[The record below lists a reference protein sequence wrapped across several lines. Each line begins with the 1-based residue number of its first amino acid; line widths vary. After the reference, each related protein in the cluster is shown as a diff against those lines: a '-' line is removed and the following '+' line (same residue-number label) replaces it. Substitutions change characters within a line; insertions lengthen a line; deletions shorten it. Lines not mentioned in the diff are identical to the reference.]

1 MINVGVITGRLT
13 ATPELKKTANSI
25 SVCTFTVAVQRDY
38 AAKNGIRQADFID
51 CVAYRQNAEFLC
63 KHFSKGQMVAVEG
76 KIQTRAYKDSGG
88 TNHKVTE
95 LNAERISFCGN
106 KGISAPKSNSIP
118 ENDDYMDIPED
129 EYGFPWCDE
138 GV

>member
-1 MINVGVITGRLT
+1 MLNVGVITGRLT
-13 ATPELKKTANSI
+13 AAPELKKTANSI

-38 AAKNGIRQADFID
+38 ADGGGKRQADFID
-51 CVAYRQNAEFLC
+51 CVAYRQHAEFLC
-63 KHFSKGQMVAVEG
+63 RNFEKGQMIAVKG

-95 LNAERISFCGN
+95 LNVEQISFCGN
-106 KGISAPKSNSIP
+106 KGTSAPKSGNIP
-118 ENDDYMDIPED
+118 ENDDYTDIPED
-129 EYGFPWCDE
+129 ACGFPWSEE